1 MLLGKDEDGNA
12 GEQNIERIVVIKNI
26 TGRTLRLG
34 VNDRRE
40 YREKKPRDTDAV
52 EYDLLFAAEI
62 PTAEIVS
69 ADEIS
74 GEAEREKFK
83 RWSVAIMLAYG
94 LMLVLFSNVAVLDFL
109 ILPMAVGIAAQ
120 AFTVSPA
127 GYGFLHFIDRV
138 LDFSKG

>member
-74 GEAEREKFK
+74 GEAEREK
-83 RWSVAIMLAYG
+83 
-94 LMLVLFSNVAVLDFL
+94 
-109 ILPMAVGIAAQ
+109 AVG
-120 AFTVSPA
+120 VHDD
-127 GYGFLHFIDRV
+127 GVNDRAC
-138 LDFSKG
+138 LIRNKGEKQGKLGQKKGENER

>member
-69 ADEIS
+69 ADKID
-74 GEAEREKFK
+74 GK
-83 RWSVAIMLAYG
+83 VNMI
-94 LMLVLFSNVAVLDFL
+94 
-109 ILPMAVGIAAQ
+109 
-120 AFTVSPA
+120 TVP
-127 GYGFLHFIDRV
+127 IRV
-138 LDFSKG
+138 LIRGETKVQNRASWGRRKVKTSANRRKYRMSVSF

>member
-69 ADEIS
+69 ADKID
-74 GEAEREKFK
+74 GKAK
-83 RWSVAIMLAYG
+83 RKI
-94 LMLVLFSNVAVLDFL
+94 
-109 ILPMAVGIAAQ
+109 AVGEHDNGADQSAD
-120 AFTVSPA
+120 TR
-127 GYGFLHFIDRV
+127 GD
-138 LDFSKG
+138 KGAEQGKLGQKKGGSTA